1 MKTNLSFTH
10 TALLISLYT
19 TQFLGFAFFG
29 EAFIAILRQN
39 GVSLENLGF
48 IYMLGLFWVFRFLW
62 APFIDTISF
71 KRLGHYRGWIIIFQS
86 LMVLMLSIISMFN
99 LLDYFTLV
107 VSLAILYVFFSASQ
121 DIALDAL
128 VLKGVSLE
136 NRPTANAIKYA
147 SSIFGTALGGGA
159 GLILYDYAGWRITLL
174 VLSFATAIA
183 LIQVFFYKEPSKQ
196 SDENNTKVDFKQYI
210 EFWKPAKRKEWLLFL
225 IIYPVAISSAYGLIT
240 PMLVDLKWSLDKIG
254 FLVHILGYG
263 IGVFAAFS
271 TSWLI
276 HKYGKRKILIT
287 GAIGQ
292 VIGILLLLPL
302 SYGYDNSIMVTFI
315 VGFIFTFY
323 SPSSVVMTTLMM
335 DEASTKNPAAQF
347 AIQHSI
353 MMFSSIFFSGITVSL
368 SGILGYS
375 NIILLVALIGS
386 LAIYKSFKI
395 KGRYL

>member
-1 MKTNLSFTH
+1 MRKNLDFKH
-10 TALLISLYT
+10 TTLLISLYS
-19 TQFLGFAFFG
+19 TQFLGFAFFA

-39 GVSLENLGF
+39 GVSLESLGF

-86 LMVLMLSIISMFN
+86 LMVIMLALISMFN
-99 LLDYFTLV
+99 LLDYFALV
-107 VSLAILYVFFSASQ
+107 ISLTMLFIFFSASQ

-136 NRPTANAIKYA
+136 DRPAANSIKYA

-159 GLILYDYAGWRITLL
+159 GLILYDYMGWRFTLL

-183 LIQVFFYKEPSKQ
+183 LIQILFYKEPSKQ
-196 SDENNTKVDFKQYI
+196 NDENNTKVDFKQYLD
-210 EFWKPAKRKEWLLFL
+210 FWKPAKRKQWLIFI
-225 IIYPVAISSAYGLIT
+225 IIYSVAISSAYGLIT
-240 PMLVDLKWSLDKIG
+240 PMLVDLKWELDKIG

-276 HKYGKRKILIT
+276 SKYGKRNILIT

-292 VIGILLLLPL
+292 FFGILFLLPI
-302 SYGYDNSIMVTFI
+302 SYGYDNSILVTFI

-323 SPSSVVMTTLMM
+323 SPSNVVMTTLMM
-335 DEASTKNPAAQF
+335 DEASSKSPAAQF

-353 MMFSSIFFSGITVSL
+353 MMFSSIAFSGIAVSL
-368 SGILGYS
+368 SGIFGYS
-375 NIILLVALIGS
+375 NIIILGSTLALLV
-386 LAIYKSFKI
+386 IYKSFKI
-395 KGRYL
+395 KGAQL